1 MYLNHERIEGLI
13 KEFEKDTKAIKEDLL
28 RMCWFMRGGLTYSES
43 LMLTMEERELIGK
56 IINSN
61 LEITKET
68 QMPFF

>member
-61 LEITKET
+61 L
-68 QMPFF
+68 

>member
-61 LEITKET
+61 LETTKET